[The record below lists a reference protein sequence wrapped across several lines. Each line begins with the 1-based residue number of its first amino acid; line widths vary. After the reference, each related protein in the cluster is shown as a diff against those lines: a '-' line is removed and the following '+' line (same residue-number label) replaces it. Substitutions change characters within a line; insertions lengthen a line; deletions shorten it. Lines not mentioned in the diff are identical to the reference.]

1 VFFNSYI
8 KEFKMTRQSTWTNA
22 DGLVV
27 GFGPN
32 VPERNVAGVY
42 DTAGAVKEAHLAIT
56 YLSSGAVIDL
66 PAGAVVL
73 DVVMKVGTAWV
84 GGTDVQFGDG
94 TDPDGWISATQG
106 ATANLTAGATIRA
119 AGAYAIG
126 DAATNRGLGKVYAA
140 ADTLDV
146 AFDGTFTAGT
156 ATIVVSYI

>member
-1 VFFNSYI
+1 
-8 KEFKMTRQSTWTNA
+8 MTRKSTWTNS

-32 VPERNVAGVY
+32 YPERNVAGVLET
-42 DTAGAVKEAHLAIT
+42 DGVVKEARLAVT
-56 YLSSGAVIDL
+56 YQSSGATVEL
-66 PAGAVVL
+66 PAGSVVL

-84 GGTDVQFGDG
+84 GGTDVQVGDG

-126 DAATNRGLGKVYAA
+126 DAATNKGLGKVYAS

-146 AFDGTFTAGT
+146 AFTGTFTAGT
-156 ATIVVSYI
+156 ADIFVRYI

>member
-1 VFFNSYI
+1 
-8 KEFKMTRQSTWTNA
+8 MTRKSTWTNA

-32 VPERNVAGVY
+32 FAERNVAGVLET
-42 DTAGAVKEAHLAIT
+42 DGVVKEARLAIT
-56 YLSSGAVIDL
+56 FQSSGATIDL
-66 PAGAVVL
+66 PAGSVVQ

-84 GGTDVQFGDG
+84 GGTDVQLGDG

-106 ATANLTAGATIRA
+106 ATASLTIGATIRA

-126 DAATNRGLGKVYAA
+126 DAASNRGLGKVYAA

-146 AFDGTFTAGT
+146 AFTGTFTAGT
-156 ATIVVSYI
+156 ADIFVRYI

>member
-1 VFFNSYI
+1 
-8 KEFKMTRQSTWTNA
+8 MTRKSTWTNA

-32 VPERNVAGVY
+32 FAERNVAGVLET
-42 DTAGAVKEAHLAIT
+42 DGVVKEARLAIT
-56 YLSSGAVIDL
+56 FQSSGATVDL
-66 PAGAVVL
+66 PAGSVVQ

-84 GGTDVQFGDG
+84 GGTDVQVGDG

-106 ATANLTAGATIRA
+106 ATASLTIGATIRA

-126 DAATNRGLGKVYAA
+126 DAATNRGLGKVYAS

-146 AFDGTFTAGT
+146 AFTGTFTAGT
-156 ATIVVSYI
+156 ADIFVRYI

>member
-1 VFFNSYI
+1 
-8 KEFKMTRQSTWTNA
+8 MTRKSTWTNA

-32 VPERNVAGVY
+32 FAERNVAGVLET
-42 DTAGAVKEAHLAIT
+42 DGVVKEARLAIT
-56 YLSSGAVIDL
+56 FQSSGANIDL
-66 PAGAVVL
+66 PAGSVVQ
-73 DVVMKVGTAWV
+73 DVVVKVGTAWV
-84 GGTDVQFGDG
+84 GGTDVQLGDG

-106 ATANLTAGATIRA
+106 AVANLTIGATIRA

-146 AFDGTFTAGT
+146 AFTGTFTAGT
-156 ATIVVSYI
+156 ADVFVRYI

>member
-1 VFFNSYI
+1 
-8 KEFKMTRQSTWTNA
+8 MTRKSTWTNA

-32 VPERNVAGVY
+32 FAERNVAGVLET
-42 DTAGAVKEAHLAIT
+42 DGVVKEARLAIT
-56 YLSSGAVIDL
+56 FQSSGATVDL
-66 PAGAVVL
+66 PAGSVVQ

-84 GGTDVQFGDG
+84 GGTDVQVGDG

-106 ATANLTAGATIRA
+106 ATASLTIGATIRA

-146 AFDGTFTAGT
+146 AFTGTFTAGT
-156 ATIVVSYI
+156 ADIFVRYI

>member
-1 VFFNSYI
+1 
-8 KEFKMTRQSTWTNA
+8 MTRKSTWTNA

-32 VPERNVAGVY
+32 FAERNVSGVLET
-42 DTAGAVKEAHLAIT
+42 DGVVKEARLAIT
-56 YLSSGAVIDL
+56 FQSSGANIDL
-66 PAGAVVL
+66 PAGSVVQ
-73 DVVMKVGTAWV
+73 DVVVKVGTAWV
-84 GGTDVQFGDG
+84 GGTDVQLGDG
-94 TDPDGWISATQG
+94 TDADGWISATQG

-146 AFDGTFTAGT
+146 AFTGTFTAGT
-156 ATIVVSYI
+156 ADIFVRYI

>member
-1 VFFNSYI
+1 
-8 KEFKMTRQSTWTNA
+8 MTRKSTWTNA

-32 VPERNVAGVY
+32 FAERNVAGVLET
-42 DTAGAVKEAHLAIT
+42 DGVVKEARLAIT
-56 YLSSGAVIDL
+56 FQSSGATVDL
-66 PAGAVVL
+66 PAGSVVQ

-84 GGTDVQFGDG
+84 GGTDVQLGDG
-94 TDPDGWISATQG
+94 TDADGWVSATQG
-106 ATANLTAGATIRA
+106 AVANLTIGATIRA

-146 AFDGTFTAGT
+146 AFTGTFTAGT
-156 ATIVVSYI
+156 ADIFVRYI

>member
-1 VFFNSYI
+1 
-8 KEFKMTRQSTWTNA
+8 MTRKSTWTNA

-32 VPERNVAGVY
+32 FAERNVAGVL
-42 DTAGAVKEAHLAIT
+42 DTDGVVKEARLAIT
-56 YLSSGAVIDL
+56 FQSTGATVEL
-66 PAGAVVL
+66 PAGSVVQ

-84 GGTDVQFGDG
+84 GGTDVQVGDG

-106 ATANLTAGATIRA
+106 ATASLTIGATIRA

-126 DAATNRGLGKVYAA
+126 DAASNRGLGKVYAA

-146 AFDGTFTAGT
+146 AFTGTFTAGT
-156 ATIVVSYI
+156 ADIFVRYI

>member
-1 VFFNSYI
+1 
-8 KEFKMTRQSTWTNA
+8 MTRKSTWTNA

-32 VPERNVAGVY
+32 FAERNVSGVLET
-42 DTAGAVKEAHLAIT
+42 DGVVKEARLAIT
-56 YLSSGAVIDL
+56 FQSSGANIDL
-66 PAGAVVL
+66 PAGSVVQ

-84 GGTDVQFGDG
+84 GGTDVQVGDG
-94 TDPDGWISATQG
+94 SDADGWISATQG
-106 ATANLTAGATIRA
+106 ATASLTIGATIRA

-146 AFDGTFTAGT
+146 AFTGTFTAGT
-156 ATIVVSYI
+156 ADIFVRYI